1 MTPAEYC
8 QNKAASSGSS
18 FYYSFLFLPKEK
30 RQAITALYA
39 FCREIDDI
47 TDDIK
52 DPAIVNIKLEW
63 WRNDVRKIF
72 NDSPEHLVNR
82 ELQNVVKNF
91 NLDEALL
98 LDIITGMQMD
108 VENTYYDSFEKLE
121 QYCYHVAGVV
131 GLLSIEIFGYSNPKT
146 REYAKYLGN
155 ALQLTNIIRDIY
167 EDASRERIYIPADE
181 LQNFAVS
188 PSQIYNNNFSTEE
201 QQHNLRELLAFQ
213 CERAKNYYQMAREA
227 LPDEDRYNQS
237 TGLIMAAIYEA
248 TLDEIIRDNY
258 QVLKHRIK
266 LTPLRKLWIAWKTYR
281 KEKKRARRHN
291 KKAGQV

>member
-30 RQAITALYA
+30 RKAITALYA

-72 NDSPEHLVNR
+72 NDTPEHLVNR
-82 ELQNVVKNF
+82 ELQNTIKNF
-91 NLDEALL
+91 KLDEALL

-108 VENTYYDSFEKLE
+108 VEHTHYDTFKKLE
-121 QYCYHVAGVV
+121 EYCYHVAGVV

-146 REYAKYLGN
+146 QEYAKLLGN

-167 EDASRERIYIPADE
+167 EDATRERIYIPAEE
-181 LQNFAVS
+181 LDKFNISA
-188 PSQIYNNNFSTEE
+188 SQIYTNNFKTDE
-201 QQHNLRELLAFQ
+201 QQNNLRGLIAFQ
-213 CERAKNYYQMAREA
+213 CKRAKSYYQKAREA
-227 LPDEDRYNQS
+227 LPDEDRYSQS

-281 KEKKRARRHN
+281 KEKKQAKRI
-291 KKAGQV
+291 KKKL